1 MSGSWENIFPLV
13 KVKKLPRNVSNHNPL
28 VVDSENL
35 VKKPNPHLFLR
46 LAG

>member
-13 KVKKLPRNVSNHNPL
+13 KVKKLPKNISDHNPL
-28 VVDSENL
+28 VDSENL
-35 VKKPNPHLFLR
+35 IKKHNPHLFLR